1 MALAVVLPAAQLVS
15 PACCERPSTL
25 YPQLFTVVVVLV
37 ALHWLADMEGNAN
50 RYDTNEVSDDEEE
63 DFMDSSHRTNL
74 CMLLTRIT
82 SVAIPAAQLDSL
94 YNNTNSS
101 LSHAPRNHPTRVSRR
116 RHSSSSSSSSHH
128 QRRPLTSTQMCVSP

>member
-25 YPQLFTVVVVLV
+25 YPQLFTVVLV

-63 DFMDSSHRTNL
+63 IHASRYILQRFTGCHQKRGAQSS
-74 CMLLTRIT
+74 I
-82 SVAIPAAQLDSL
+82 
-94 YNNTNSS
+94 YSS
-101 LSHAPRNHPTRVSRR
+101 LHNT
-116 RHSSSSSSSSHH
+116 
-128 QRRPLTSTQMCVSP
+128 

>member
-15 PACCERPSTL
+15 PACCERPPTL
-25 YPQLFTVVVVLV
+25 YPQLFTVVLV

-63 DFMDSSHRTNL
+63 DFMDSSRRTNL

-116 RHSSSSSSSSHH
+116 RHSSSSSHH